1 MKSGVHIA
9 PGAAGLTIMLLV
21 LFSGTTH
28 AQQDLR
34 VFVKVRAEQRAV
46 PGAAGLAFPSPA
58 IRDVLARHGCGAPVP
73 MLDLRASAFAKA
85 AGEEHPLADLYL
97 LTPMPGT
104 DAVRLADE
112 LAATPG
118 VIHAERETMLR
129 LDFVPNDSA
138 WSSQWGMR
146 RSGMEH
152 AWDVTRGRPDI
163 TIGIIDTGIDPE
175 HPDLRGQH
183 WINAGE
189 DSNRNGRFDAWPS
202 TETRGGVRGDL
213 NGIDDDGN
221 GFIDDVIGYD
231 FVDQPGA
238 QNAAGGDY
246 LDPDPLPFDEMGHG
260 TSVAGIIGAATD
272 NGIGVAGIAPECR
285 MMTLRAFD
293 ARGFGAEG
301 DVARALA
308 YAIANGARV
317 VNMSFGDVVYS
328 RVLRDV
334 IRWAYAR
341 GVVMVASAGNSQSTA
356 LHYPSAYDETISV
369 SATASNDVLAGFSNY
384 GQTVDIAAPGSDIL
398 TTDREGRYTAFY
410 GTSAAAPFV
419 SGAAALILSRDP
431 SRSPEEVRGM
441 LIASAEDLGT
451 QGWDERHGAGLLRI
465 DRAVAL
471 EHPSVVRITAPKT
484 DFATDG
490 TAIVIHGTAAS
501 PLMRGYALHYG
512 IGVNPSRW
520 IPIGAPVSRQV
531 IDEQLAEWDVRA
543 LPDSTYTIRLVAES
557 DKGISLED
565 RVVVHIDRTP
575 ARILGA
581 VLVPAVE
588 GASYG
593 IAAGFTTDDA
603 TLGKLW
609 YRERG
614 SSAPFAWVSAEGDT
628 RNNLFIGRN
637 HRIYLGPEF
646 FTPGRTYEF
655 YLSAENA
662 AGHETIARDPDGG
675 NFLFTVP
682 APVSSFGYARKPWSL
697 PLGRLSRLTPDFDG
711 DGVPELL
718 MNNIRRDNA
727 FEAWEF
733 NGLGFSRA
741 DGGAQGLEFPR
752 GAGDL
757 DLDGIPELLTSFVRN
772 GSIYR
777 GAPGGFPAQRIW
789 ADSTGGDFW
798 AVGIH
803 DVDDDGVREIL
814 AVIDDSTFGIF
825 RLEGSA
831 VVEEARIVNP
841 TAPGSEPWN
850 SFDAPHAAV
859 GDLNHNGKTDILL
872 GDRDAD
878 FFVAEFNGTGYD
890 IIWGSE
896 NDFIDGGDFVAAG
909 DFDGDGRDE
918 FSIGFRTLD
927 EDLVPF
933 WFFGIFR
940 LRADNSLEALWS
952 VQFHGVAESAQYG
965 SFTRIQN
972 SLTAGN
978 LDDDAEEEL
987 VISAFPELY
996 VVDYNRVTRE
1006 FDIVWQYPLANTD
1019 AVAIAD
1025 FDGNGVAEMAVATTD
1040 SIIFFERDLPYTGP
1054 EPPRGVDV
1062 QYVDSRTARI
1072 SWTVGVPAPR
1082 YRLYKGDAPGAMEL
1096 IGTFTAPLP
1105 LTDPTLASG
1114 TTVLYAVS
1122 AFDTLRTPP
1131 ESPKVFSR
1139 ILRPH
1144 DTPVVDSIVDAGQ
1157 GQLRLAVSRDMGTV
1171 LPSPSCFR
1179 LDGAR
1184 EASSVVLLDARTLL
1198 LSFGMIEAGMHGLA
1212 VRGLRDGEGVPFA
1225 DATVGPFEVRLPV
1238 TEECYIARVE
1248 YLPPSSFEVTFS
1260 APVDP
1265 VTAAVAANYTFLP
1278 SGTVERADAD
1288 PADPTRVRLTLGADA
1303 RIGARGKEY
1312 VLTVRHVRCAAG
1324 GEIGTGAG
1332 STAGVILNAANL
1344 DGVFVY
1350 PNPLKPEHAQQFVT
1364 FASLT
1369 ARATI
1374 RIYTVSGLF
1383 IAEVRETDGNGGV
1396 EWDLRDDSGTL
1407 VPAGI
1412 YIFHASGSDAQ
1423 GREVESKVGK
1433 FMIVR

>member
-1 MKSGVHIA
+1 MKPAVHIA
-9 PGAAGLTIMLLV
+9 SGAAGLVLV
-21 LFSGTTH
+21 LLLFTGTTH

-34 VFVKVRAEQRAV
+34 VFVKVRSEQQAV
-46 PGAAGLAFPSPA
+46 AGAAGLVFPAPA
-58 IRDVLARHGCGAPVP
+58 LRETLRRHGCGAPVP
-73 MLDLRASAFAKA
+73 MLDVQASVFAKA
-85 AGEEHPLADLYL
+85 VGEEHPLANLYL
-97 LTPMPGT
+97 LTPAPGADGT
-104 DAVRLADE
+104 RLADE
-112 LAATPG
+112 LAALPG
-118 VIHAERETMLR
+118 VLYAARETRLR
-129 LDFVPNDSA
+129 LDFIPNDSA
-138 WSSQWGMR
+138 WSSQWGMQR
-146 RSGMEH
+146 TGMEK
-152 AWDVTRGRPDI
+152 AWDITRGSGDI
-163 TIGIIDTGIDPE
+163 TIGIIDTGIDPD

-189 DSNRNGRFDAWPS
+189 DRNRNGRFDPWPS
-202 TETRGGVRGDL
+202 TETRAGVAGDL
-213 NGIDDDGN
+213 DGIDDDGN

-238 QNAAGGDY
+238 HNAAGGDY
-246 LDPDPLPFDEMGHG
+246 IEPDPLPLDEMGHG
-260 TSVAGIIGAATD
+260 TSVAGIIGAAMD
-272 NGIGVAGIAPECR
+272 NGIGVAGIAPDCR

-308 YAIANGARV
+308 YAVANGARV

-334 IRWAYAR
+334 IRWAHAR
-341 GVVMVASAGNSQSTA
+341 GVVMIASAGNAQSTA

-369 SATASNDVLAGFSNY
+369 SATAANDVLAGFSNY

-398 TTDREGRYTAFY
+398 TTDRDGRYTAFY

-419 SGAAALILSRDP
+419 TGAAALILSRNP
-431 SRSPEEVRGM
+431 AHAPEEVRGM
-441 LIASAEDLGT
+441 LIAAAEDLGA
-451 QGWDERHGAGLLRI
+451 QGWDERYGAGILRI
-465 DRAVAL
+465 DRATAL
-471 EHPSVVRITAPKT
+471 DHPSVVRILAPRT
-484 DFATDG
+484 DFATDA
-490 TAIVIHGTAAS
+490 TEIVIRGTAAS
-501 PLMRGYALHYG
+501 PLMRGYTLQYG

-520 IPIGAPVSRQV
+520 NPIGEPRLRQV
-531 IDEQLAEWDVRA
+531 IDQQLAVWDVRT
-543 LPDSTYTIRLVAES
+543 LPDTTYTIRLAAES
-557 DKGISLED
+557 DKGITLED
-565 RVVVHIDRTP
+565 RVVIALDRTP

-581 VLVPAVE
+581 VLVPAVD

-609 YRERG
+609 YREQG

-662 AGHETIARDPDGG
+662 VGHETIARDTDGD

-682 APVSSFGYARKPWSL
+682 APVSSFGFTRTSGSL
-697 PLGRLSRLTPDFDG
+697 PLGRLSRITPDFNG

-718 MNNIRRDNA
+718 MNNIRADNT
-727 FEAWEF
+727 FQAWQF
-733 NGLGFSRA
+733 DGLGFSRI

-757 DLDGIPELLTSFVRN
+757 DGDGHPELLTSFVRN
-772 GSIYR
+772 GFLYR
-777 GAPGGFPAQRIW
+777 GAAHTFPTQRWW
-789 ADSTGGDFW
+789 ADSIGGDFW
-798 AVGIH
+798 SVDIH
-803 DVDDDGVREIL
+803 DVDGDGMREIL
-814 AVIDDSTFGIF
+814 AVIDDSTLGVF
-825 RLEGSA
+825 RFEGGA

-841 TAPGSEPWN
+841 TSPGSEPFN
-850 SFDAPHAAV
+850 SFDAPRAAF
-859 GDLNHNGKTDILL
+859 GDFNNNGKPDILL

-878 FFVAEFNGTGYD
+878 FFIAEFNGSGYE
-890 IIWGSE
+890 IVWGSE

-909 DFDGDGRDE
+909 DFNGDGRDE
-918 FSIGFRTLD
+918 FAIGFRTLD

-940 LRADNSLEALWS
+940 LRADNAVEALWS
-952 VQFHGVAESAQYG
+952 VQLHGVAESAQYG

-978 LDDDAEEEL
+978 LDADAEIEL

-996 VVDYNRVTRE
+996 VVDYNRTSRE

-1025 FDGNGVAEMAVATTD
+1025 FDGNGVAEMAFATTD
-1040 SIIFFERDLPYTGP
+1040 SVLFFERDLPYTGP
-1054 EPPRGVDV
+1054 EPPRGIDV
-1062 QYVDSRTARI
+1062 SYVSSQTARI
-1072 SWTVGVPAPR
+1072 SWSIGAPAPR
-1082 YRLYKGDAPGAMEL
+1082 YRLYKGTSPGAMEPM
-1096 IGTFTAPLP
+1096 GTFAAPLP
-1105 LTDPTLASG
+1105 LTDPSLVSG

-1122 AFDTLRTPP
+1122 AVDTTRTPP

-1139 ILRPH
+1139 ILHPH
-1144 DTPVVDSIVDAGQ
+1144 DTPLIDSVIDAGQ
-1157 GQLRLAVSRDMGTV
+1157 GQLRLAVSQDMGTV
-1171 LPSPSCFR
+1171 LPSPGCFR
-1179 LDGAR
+1179 LDGER

-1198 LSFGMIEAGMHGLA
+1198 LSFGAIAPGKHGIA

-1225 DATVGPFEVRLPV
+1225 DATVGPFEVHASAS
-1238 TEECYIARVE
+1238 EECYIARVD
-1248 YLPPSSFEVTFS
+1248 YLPPSSFAVVFS

-1265 VTAAVAANYTFLP
+1265 VTAAVATNYAFLP
-1278 SGTVERADAD
+1278 SGTVERAEPD
-1288 PADPTRVRLTLGADA
+1288 PADPARVLLTLGADA

-1312 VLTVRHVRCAAG
+1312 VLTVRNVRCIAG
-1324 GEIGTGAG
+1324 GMIGAGAG

-1344 DGVFVY
+1344 DDVFVY
-1350 PNPLKPEHAQQFVT
+1350 PSPLKPEHAQQFVT
-1364 FASLT
+1364 FANLT

-1383 IAEVRETDGNGGV
+1383 IAEVRETDGNGGA
-1396 EWDLRDDSGTL
+1396 EWDLRDDSGAL

-1412 YIFHASGSDAQ
+1412 YIFHAGGTDAQ
-1423 GREVESKVGK
+1423 GREVETKVGK